1 MAFFARKIS
10 EIDDSLSNLRE
21 SCLYDEGLTRR
32 ITAALIGDSLSHSD
46 AIEENSSSQ
55 VTLKR
60 LEEAWNFAVV
70 NINEDLSHSSICD
83 IAAKVEPINHS
94 YRTDNV
100 LIPGFDR
107 VVRSGVRPIKIRREM
122 NNLIYHIKDESNQ
135 DAPSLKAAEIS
146 L

>member
-70 NINEDLSHSSICD
+70 NINEDLSHSSI
-83 IAAKVEPINHS
+83 
-94 YRTDNV
+94 
-100 LIPGFDR
+100 
-107 VVRSGVRPIKIRREM
+107 
-122 NNLIYHIKDESNQ
+122 
-135 DAPSLKAAEIS
+135 
-146 L
+146 